1 MRKKRLGEVLR
12 ERGQISH
19 ADLNKAIEDQQGKL
33 IHLGELML
41 ERGIVSKLDLA
52 AALTEVT
59 HVPYVDCEAVEVD
72 PEVLKLLPR
81 AVAKRCCVMPIH
93 CQGTKLVTAMAEPQN
108 LHIIDEL
115 RFMSGTEIIPRLAF
129 RAEIETAI
137 AKWYEAEEDAEA
149 AMADALA
156 PADQDPGM
164 EFVSSSSLQRNI
176 EAMQEMQ
183 AELLHKSTPAV
194 RLVASTI
201 SAAAQKQASDIH
213 IEPQATDTVI
223 RLRVDGML
231 RDFQRVPRSIQNSV
245 VSRIKI
251 LSDMD
256 IAERRAPQDG
266 RFMVRI
272 SGKKIDLRVSTLP
285 TQYGEKIVMRLLE
298 SDAPMQ
304 NFSALGLAPEIGAAL
319 TRMLQLPQGMIL
331 VTGPTGSGKS
341 TTLYSSLN
349 MVRKPSVNIITVED
363 PVEYAVPGLNQV
375 QVNTKAGLTFASCLR
390 SMLRQDPNVIMVGE
404 IRDRETAEIAIKAA
418 QTGHLVLS
426 TLHTNDSISA
436 VTRLL
441 DLGVPGFQIAT
452 SVTGIIAQRL
462 VRRLCS
468 CRDEVPA
475 GPEWTS
481 RLVQNGVQDPP
492 RRQCIPT
499 GCEVCDM
506 TGYKGRV
513 GIYEILVMNEPI
525 RAAVRSGGRSD
536 EIRALA
542 QSNGMKLMQEYAID
556 RVRQGLTTL
565 DEVQRVVPF
574 EPIRTTYCSTCQYE
588 LSPAFLFCPYCGG
601 KTNSGEGANSR
612 QHSLV
617 EQGAAE
623 E

>member
-1 MRKKRLGEVLR
+1 
-12 ERGQISH
+12 
-19 ADLNKAIEDQQGKL
+19 
-33 IHLGELML
+33 
-41 ERGIVSKLDLA
+41 
-52 AALTEVT
+52 
-59 HVPYVDCEAVEVD
+59 
-72 PEVLKLLPR
+72 
-81 AVAKRCCVMPIH
+81 
-93 CQGTKLVTAMAEPQN
+93 
-108 LHIIDEL
+108 
-115 RFMSGTEIIPRLAF
+115 
-129 RAEIETAI
+129 
-137 AKWYEAEEDAEA
+137 
-149 AMADALA
+149 
-156 PADQDPGM
+156 
-164 EFVSSSSLQRNI
+164 
-176 EAMQEMQ
+176 
-183 AELLHKSTPAV
+183 
-194 RLVASTI
+194 
-201 SAAAQKQASDIH
+201 
-213 IEPQATDTVI
+213 
-223 RLRVDGML
+223 
-231 RDFQRVPRSIQNSV
+231 
-245 VSRIKI
+245 
-251 LSDMD
+251 
-256 IAERRAPQDG
+256 
-266 RFMVRI
+266 
-272 SGKKIDLRVSTLP
+272 
-285 TQYGEKIVMRLLE
+285 
-298 SDAPMQ
+298 
-304 NFSALGLAPEIGAAL
+304 
-319 TRMLQLPQGMIL
+319 
-331 VTGPTGSGKS
+331 
-341 TTLYSSLN
+341 
-349 MVRKPSVNIITVED
+349 
-363 PVEYAVPGLNQV
+363 
-375 QVNTKAGLTFASCLR
+375 
-390 SMLRQDPNVIMVGE
+390 MVGE

-499 GCEVCDM
+499 GCDVCDM

-513 GIYEILVMNEPI
+513 GIYEILVMNDPI

-542 QSNGMKLMQEYAID
+542 QSNGMKFMQVYAID